1 MSAQDQTTPGSAGA
15 DSVSQRQPTLADI
28 FNAIT
33 DIRDRVAT
41 VEKDLAAQRQDLA
54 THRAALANL
63 VAGSTPQY
71 LDNALRTPPNQTAGG
86 MASQGA
92 TRVPD
97 HEPTVGFNLAA
108 PPVLQPGHAGG
119 PFGLTPVVPDQE
131 RRYASGRISMGVSG
145 FPLPP
150 QASPAP
156 HRGQALPQ
164 TQKKTVPTPYRSAPR
179 DSDPTL
185 KGVKEDL
192 FTIHQ
197 DYFRSVNAGWSD
209 EQVDREATRKTA
221 EDYLAMRRRAIEDTL
236 AGTAGPAKTA
246 AADNGRPYRRVNW
259 DMVKI
264 ITKLGME
271 NWSDWRSSM
280 YSLLGTVPGAIGILE
295 GTIWG
300 PRYLDPSDYSSHPDY
315 DEALDLELGQVIQ
328 SCTEP
333 SAKSLLLK
341 TTSEQ
346 ELRGSFFYRDL
357 RVWLVPNQGYAA
369 LKLIAKMG
377 RHRQRDDES
386 VKQFG
391 ERLRRFYLELQ
402 SAGETL
408 D

>member
-197 DYFRSVNAGWSD
+197 DYFRSVNASWSD

-221 EDYLAMRRRAIEDTL
+221 EDYLAMRRRA
-236 AGTAGPAKTA
+236 
-246 AADNGRPYRRVNW
+246 
-259 DMVKI
+259 
-264 ITKLGME
+264 
-271 NWSDWRSSM
+271 
-280 YSLLGTVPGAIGILE
+280 
-295 GTIWG
+295 
-300 PRYLDPSDYSSHPDY
+300 
-315 DEALDLELGQVIQ
+315 
-328 SCTEP
+328 
-333 SAKSLLLK
+333 
-341 TTSEQ
+341 
-346 ELRGSFFYRDL
+346 
-357 RVWLVPNQGYAA
+357 
-369 LKLIAKMG
+369 
-377 RHRQRDDES
+377 
-386 VKQFG
+386 
-391 ERLRRFYLELQ
+391 
-402 SAGETL
+402 
-408 D
+408 